1 MAMPPYSQNVNI
13 FFVSCFVR
21 SCQKLEGVIF
31 LGRKSHYIQTP
42 NHKDIQFLNALR
54 CSGVCSKEQALNF
67 ITANRLKN
75 FVLDRTI
82 QKCSY
87 IDDNGNR
94 QSIYRISDDGR
105 KWIAQNVPTLAD
117 RKYYTSTGTEHDLRL
132 MNKIISLTPEQ
143 RLTMRCEAEIRDEFK
158 EHLDKLLEDKLY
170 DRHEELYNAMASHS
184 VSMPDLAY
192 GVNEYFEVITS
203 SYGETEIQ
211 SKIEAVSLVGGSLE
225 MERI

>member
-1 MAMPPYSQNVNI
+1 M
-13 FFVSCFVR
+13 
-21 SCQKLEGVIF
+21 
-31 LGRKSHYIQTP
+31 GRKSHYIQTP

-54 CSGVCSKEQALNF
+54 CCAVCSKEQALNF
-67 ITANRLKN
+67 ITANRLKC

-82 QKCSY
+82 QKASY
-87 IDDNGNR
+87 IDDRGNR
-94 QSIYRISDDGR
+94 QAIYRISDEGR

-158 EHLDKLLEDKLY
+158 AHLDKLLEDKLY
-170 DRHEELYNAMASHS
+170 DRHEELYNAMASHTI
-184 VSMPDLAY
+184 SMPDLAS
-192 GVNEYFEVITS
+192 GTNEYYEVVS
-203 SYGETEIQ
+203 SAYSEIQ
-211 SKIEAVSLVGGSLE
+211 VNAKIETVSIVGGNLE

>member
-1 MAMPPYSQNVNI
+1 M
-13 FFVSCFVR
+13 
-21 SCQKLEGVIF
+21 
-31 LGRKSHYIQTP
+31 GRKSHYIQTP

-82 QKCSY
+82 HKCSY
-87 IDDNGNR
+87 IDDKGNR

-143 RLTMRCEAEIRDEFK
+143 RLTMRCESEIRDEFK

-192 GVNEYFEVITS
+192 GTNEYYEVITS
-203 SYGETEIQ
+203 AYSEIEVNA
-211 SKIEAVSLVGGSLE
+211 KIETVSIIGGSLE

>member
-1 MAMPPYSQNVNI
+1 M
-13 FFVSCFVR
+13 
-21 SCQKLEGVIF
+21 
-31 LGRKSHYIQTP
+31 GRKSHYIQTP

-75 FVLDRTI
+75 FVLNRTI

-87 IDDNGNR
+87 IDDKGNR

-143 RLTMRCEAEIRDEFK
+143 RLTMRCESEIRDEFK
-158 EHLDKLLEDKLY
+158 EHLDKLLDDKLY
-170 DRHEELYNAMASHS
+170 DRHEELYNALANHT

-192 GVNEYFEVITS
+192 GVNEYYEVITS
-203 SYGETEIQ
+203 SYGETEINA
-211 SKIEAVSLVGGSLE
+211 KIETVSMIGGNLE

>member
-1 MAMPPYSQNVNI
+1 M
-13 FFVSCFVR
+13 
-21 SCQKLEGVIF
+21 
-31 LGRKSHYIQTP
+31 GRKSHYIQTP
-42 NHKDIQFLNALR
+42 NHKDVQFLNALR

-67 ITANRLKN
+67 ISGNRLRN

-87 IDDNGNR
+87 IDDKGNR

-192 GVNEYFEVITS
+192 GVNEYYEVITS
-203 SYGETEIQ
+203 SYGETEINA
-211 SKIEAVSLVGGSLE
+211 KIETVSMIGGNLE

>member
-1 MAMPPYSQNVNI
+1 M
-13 FFVSCFVR
+13 
-21 SCQKLEGVIF
+21 
-31 LGRKSHYIQTP
+31 GRKSHYIQTP

-87 IDDNGNR
+87 IDDKGNR

-143 RLTMRCEAEIRDEFK
+143 RLTMRCESEIRDEFK

-170 DRHEELYNAMASHS
+170 DHHEELYNALTNHT

-192 GVNEYFEVITS
+192 GTNEYYEVITS
-203 SYGETEIQ
+203 AYSEIEVNA
-211 SKIEAVSLVGGSLE
+211 KIETVSMIGGNLE

>member
-1 MAMPPYSQNVNI
+1 M
-13 FFVSCFVR
+13 
-21 SCQKLEGVIF
+21 
-31 LGRKSHYIQTP
+31 GRKSHYIQTP

-54 CSGVCSKEQALNF
+54 CSGVCSKEQALKF

-87 IDDNGNR
+87 IDDKGNR
-94 QSIYRISDDGR
+94 QNIYRISDDGR

-143 RLTMRCEAEIRDEFK
+143 RLSMRCEAEIRDDFK
-158 EHLDKLLEDKLY
+158 AHLDKLLEDKLY
-170 DRHEELYNAMASHS
+170 DRHEELYNALSNHT
-184 VSMPDLAY
+184 VSMPDFAY
-192 GVNEYFEVITS
+192 GVNEYYEVITS
-203 SYGETEIQ
+203 SYGETEINA
-211 SKIEAVSLVGGSLE
+211 KIETVSMIGGNLE

>member
-1 MAMPPYSQNVNI
+1 M
-13 FFVSCFVR
+13 
-21 SCQKLEGVIF
+21 IF

-54 CSGVCSKEQALNF
+54 CSGVCSKEQALKF
-67 ITANRLKN
+67 ITANRLKC

-82 QKCSY
+82 QKATY
-87 IDDNGNR
+87 IDDKGNR

-105 KWIAQNVPTLAD
+105 KWIARNVPTLAD

-170 DRHEELYNAMASHS
+170 DRHEELYNAMANHTI
-184 VSMPDLAY
+184 SMPDLAY
-192 GVNEYFEVITS
+192 GVNEYYEVITS

-211 SKIEAVSLVGGSLE
+211 AKIEAVSIIGGNLE

>member
-1 MAMPPYSQNVNI
+1 M
-13 FFVSCFVR
+13 
-21 SCQKLEGVIF
+21 
-31 LGRKSHYIQTP
+31 GRKSHYIQTP

-75 FVLDRTI
+75 FVLDRI
-82 QKCSY
+82 IHKCSY
-87 IDDNGNR
+87 IDDKGNR

-143 RLTMRCEAEIRDEFK
+143 RLTMRCESEIRDEFK

-170 DRHEELYNAMASHS
+170 DRHEELYNALANHT

-192 GVNEYFEVITS
+192 GVNEYYEVITS
-203 SYGETEIQ
+203 SYGETEINA
-211 SKIEAVSLVGGSLE
+211 KIETVSMIGGNLE

>member
-1 MAMPPYSQNVNI
+1 MNI
-13 FFVSCFVR
+13 FFFLASFGLAG
-21 SCQKLEGVIF
+21 SSKGAIF
-31 LGRKSHYIQTP
+31 LRKSHYIDTA
-42 NHKDIQFLNALR
+42 NHKDISFLNALR
-54 CSGVCSKEQALNF
+54 CSGICTKEQALCF
-67 ITANRLKN
+67 ISANRLKN
-75 FVLDRTI
+75 FVLDKTI

-87 IDDNGNR
+87 IDDKGNR
-94 QSIYRISDDGR
+94 QAIYRISDDGK

-158 EHLDKLLEDKLY
+158 EHLGKLLEDKLY
-170 DRHEELYNAMASHS
+170 DRHEELYNAMSSHTI
-184 VSMPDLAY
+184 SMPDLAY
-192 GVNEYFEVITS
+192 GVNEYYEVITS

-211 SKIEAVSLVGGSLE
+211 AKIEAVAIVGGNLE

>member
-1 MAMPPYSQNVNI
+1 MAMPPHSQSEC
-13 FFVSCFVR
+13 FFRFFASFGLAGSSR
-21 SCQKLEGVIF
+21 GWIF

-67 ITANRLKN
+67 ITANRLKC

-82 QKCSY
+82 QKASY
-87 IDDNGNR
+87 IDDKGNR

-143 RLTMRCEAEIRDEFK
+143 RLTMRCEAEIRDDFK
-158 EHLDKLLEDKLY
+158 AHLDKLLEDKLY

-203 SYGETEIQ
+203 AYSEIEVNA
-211 SKIEAVSLVGGSLE
+211 KIETVSIIGGSLE

>member
-1 MAMPPYSQNVNI
+1 MAMPPHSQSEC
-13 FFVSCFVR
+13 FFLSCFVR
-21 SCQKLEGVIF
+21 SCQRLTGVIF
-31 LGRKSHYIQTP
+31 LGRKSCYIQTP

-67 ITANRLKN
+67 ISGNRLRN

-87 IDDNGNR
+87 IDDKGNR

-105 KWIAQNVPTLAD
+105 RWIAQNVPTLAD

-158 EHLDKLLEDKLY
+158 EHLDKLLEDKFY
-170 DRHEELYNAMASHS
+170 DRHEELYNAMASHTI
-184 VSMPDLAY
+184 SMPDLAY
-192 GVNEYFEVITS
+192 GVNEYYEVITS

-211 SKIEAVSLVGGSLE
+211 AKIEAVAIVGGNLE

>member
-1 MAMPPYSQNVNI
+1 M
-13 FFVSCFVR
+13 
-21 SCQKLEGVIF
+21 
-31 LGRKSHYIQTP
+31 GRKSHYIQTP

-87 IDDNGNR
+87 IDDKGNR

-105 KWIAQNVPTLAD
+105 KWITQNVPTLAD

-143 RLTMRCEAEIRDEFK
+143 RLTMRCESEIRDEFK
-158 EHLDKLLEDKLY
+158 EHLDKLLGDKLY
-170 DRHEELYNAMASHS
+170 DRHEELYSALTNHT

-192 GVNEYFEVITS
+192 GTNEYYEVITS
-203 SYGETEIQ
+203 AYSEIEVNA
-211 SKIEAVSLVGGSLE
+211 KIEAVAIVGGNLE

>member
-1 MAMPPYSQNVNI
+1 
-13 FFVSCFVR
+13 
-21 SCQKLEGVIF
+21 

-54 CSGVCSKEQALNF
+54 CSGVCSKEQALKF

-87 IDDNGNR
+87 IDDKGNR
-94 QSIYRISDDGR
+94 QNIYRISDDGR

-143 RLTMRCEAEIRDEFK
+143 RLSMRCEAEIRDDFK
-158 EHLDKLLEDKLY
+158 AHLDKLLEDKLY
-170 DRHEELYNAMASHS
+170 DRHEELYNAMASHTI
-184 VSMPDLAY
+184 SMPDLCY
-192 GVNEYFEVITS
+192 GTNEYYEVITS
-203 SYGETEIQ
+203 AYSEIEVNA
-211 SKIEAVSLVGGSLE
+211 KIEAVAIIGNGGTLE

>member
-1 MAMPPYSQNVNI
+1 MNV
-13 FFVSCFVR
+13 FFVSCFVQ
-21 SCQKLEGVIF
+21 SCWKLTGVIF

-67 ITANRLKN
+67 ISGNRLRN

-82 QKCSY
+82 QKASY
-87 IDDNGNR
+87 IDDKGNR

-143 RLTMRCEAEIRDEFK
+143 RLTMRCESEIRDEFK

-170 DRHEELYNAMASHS
+170 DRHEELYNAMASHTI
-184 VSMPDLAY
+184 SMPDLAY
-192 GVNEYFEVITS
+192 GTNEYYEVITS
-203 SYGETEIQ
+203 AYSEIQ
-211 SKIEAVSLVGGSLE
+211 VNAKIETISIIGGSLE

>member
-1 MAMPPYSQNVNI
+1 M
-13 FFVSCFVR
+13 
-21 SCQKLEGVIF
+21 
-31 LGRKSHYIQTP
+31 GRKSHYIQTP

-67 ITANRLKN
+67 ITANRLKC

-82 QKCSY
+82 QKASY
-87 IDDNGNR
+87 IDDKGNR
-94 QSIYRISDDGR
+94 HAIYRISDDGR
-105 KWIAQNVPTLAD
+105 KWIAQNVPILAD

-143 RLTMRCEAEIRDEFK
+143 RLTMRCESEIRDEFK
-158 EHLDKLLEDKLY
+158 AHLDKLLEDKLY

-192 GVNEYFEVITS
+192 GVNEYYEVITS
-203 SYGETEIQ
+203 SYGETEINA
-211 SKIEAVSLVGGSLE
+211 KIETVSMIGGNLE